1 MIRFKYNSEELQAY
15 REKATDLSKLRAA
28 IGDSMGAGSLDQ
40 AQQSLQELALR
51 TEEFRNLREGLTPI
65 DRVMSDLIV
74 IDDYTVAFSIPKGCS
89 RMDILVG
96 AQRIVGGR
104 RLVAPHQLEDWAQE
118 SEFNEQVCNDERI
131 CIRGRV
137 WEATGKTRDEQE
149 QVFKDKGL
157 EWASLHDTA
166 VAFVA
171 FYIATGQSLFG
182 WADRD
187 ATWVDPVRVKRGQLE
202 VCKNGLVTG
211 CWPDSYTYGD
221 ITAAARIY
229 DFKDSHALAR

>member
-1 MIRFKYNSEELQAY
+1 MIKFKYDSEELQAY
-15 REKATDLSKLRAA
+15 RKKATDLSKLRAA
-28 IGDSMGAGSLDQ
+28 IGDSIGAGSLEQ

-65 DRVMSDLIV
+65 DRVMSDLRV

-96 AQRIVGGR
+96 AQRIVGDH
-104 RLVAPHQLEDWAQE
+104 RLIAPPQLEDWAQQ
-118 SEFNEQVCNDERI
+118 SEFNEQVCNDEKV

-149 QVFKDKGL
+149 RIFKEKRF
-157 EWASLHDTA
+157 EWASVHDTA
-166 VAFVA
+166 VAFAA

-182 WADRD
+182 WAGRE
-187 ATWVDPVRVKRGQLE
+187 ATWTDPVRVKPGQLE
-202 VCKNGLVTG
+202 FCKGGLVTG
-211 CWPDSYTYGD
+211 SWSDSYTYGG

-229 DFKDSHALAR
+229 DFKDLRI